1 MEITDDASPSF
12 DRSIFPDFVDIQ
24 KVGIGGFSS
33 VYSAFHLITKRTV
46 AIKHVLKKRLD
57 TETNKRNFHR
67 EIEIM
72 KIADHPFIAH
82 FFDLIEKEDS
92 YYIIMEFA
100 PGGTLLS
107 RINAKGELLVKD
119 LQRIFAQLA
128 SAIHYL
134 QTDMKIIHRDLKLEN
149 ILFDEND
156 NVRLIDFGLSCKMQ
170 TDDDKFKTLCGSY
183 PYAAPEIFHQEPY
196 SNSIDVWSL
205 GICLYAASVGR
216 LPFYNPNTSKLIQSI
231 VKEEPVIPFH
241 LPNLLIDLIRKMLI
255 KDPQERLTIEQ
266 VINHPFFTDSPIQ
279 FYMDYHRFNVTPSEK
294 TGLDPEIAHKL
305 LEVGLNPKESIRL
318 GTKAYLVYR
327 ILRTTKIS
335 VMMCH
340 ESEFVQSNPIQHKLS
355 APTMKCQE
363 PLIRKFNNSQ
373 YNRNVSSVN
382 KLSGSH
388 LARLRKSSMQ
398 ANKEFYRITNGKE
411 KYSRL
416 KCPRPTILI
425 PQKL

>member
-1 MEITDDASPSF
+1 MSDYTSSSF
-12 DRSIFPDFVDIQ
+12 DRSIFPDFDNIE
-24 KVGIGGFSS
+24 KIGIGGFSS
-33 VYSAFHLITKRTV
+33 VYSAFHKITKRNV
-46 AIKHVLKKRLD
+46 AIKHVLKSRLD
-57 TETNKRNFHR
+57 TETNIRNFHR

-82 FFDLIEKEDS
+82 FFELIETEES

-107 RINAKGELLVKD
+107 KINSKGELQVKD
-119 LQRIFAQLA
+119 LQRIFSQLA
-128 SAIHYL
+128 SAVHYL
-134 QTDMKIIHRDLKLEN
+134 QTDLKIVHRDLKLEN

-170 TDDDKFKTLCGSY
+170 TDEDKFKTLCGSY

-196 SNSIDVWSL
+196 SNSVDVWSL
-205 GICLYAASVGR
+205 GVCLYAASVGR
-216 LPFYNPNTSKLIQSI
+216 LPFYNSNTSKLIQSI
-231 VKEEPVIPFH
+231 VKDEPIYPFH
-241 LPNLLIDLIRKMLI
+241 LQPLLTDLIRKMLI
-255 KDPQERLTIEQ
+255 KDPKERLTILE
-266 VINHPFFTDSPIQ
+266 VINHPFFTDSPMQ
-279 FYMDYHRFNVTPSEK
+279 FYMDYHRFTVTPNEK

-305 LEVGLNPKESIRL
+305 LEVGLNPKESIKI

-327 ILRTTKIS
+327 ILRTTKVS

-340 ESEFVQSNPIQHKLS
+340 ESEFVQSNPIQHKFS
-355 APTMKCQE
+355 APTIKYQE
-363 PLIRKFNNSQ
+363 PLLRKFNNSQ
-373 YNRNVSSVN
+373 YNRNVSSIN

-388 LARLRKSSMQ
+388 LSRMRNSSLNT
-398 ANKEFYRITNGKE
+398 NKDFYRVKNGNE

-425 PQKL
+425 PQKY